1 MLANWDSSEAM
12 SEAESENGSMR
23 AERAVAAS
31 QNEGFRAYLTASPA
45 PFSDPDTEP
54 CRHDTSPSA
63 SGRRWLEVRSD
74 PVKDRKEAILSNIH
88 F

>member
-1 MLANWDSSEAM
+1 M

-23 AERAVAAS
+23 AERAVAAFRS
-31 QNEGFRAYLTASPA
+31 EGSRAYLIASPA

-54 CRHDTSPSA
+54 CRHDTLPAA
-63 SGRRWLEVRSD
+63 SGRCWLEVRSD
-74 PVKDRKEAILSNIH
+74 PVKDRKEATLSEIH